1 MNFLCTMNNM
11 LKFLQALEPNLTS
24 ENLCILTLLHLF
36 HPCSG
41 ALAGADLA
49 QLSTPKYEKPT
60 TAMSPPVSVREVGM
74 MMRFLRSCE
83 NIAILLLFIIELSA
97 RLKANNFQF
106 NQR

>member
-1 MNFLCTMNNM
+1 MRMCLKSMNFLCTMNNM
-11 LKFLQALEPNLTS
+11 LKFLQAVEPNLTS
-24 ENLCILTLLHLF
+24 KNLYLNYCIF
-36 HPCSG
+36 
-41 ALAGADLA
+41 
-49 QLSTPKYEKPT
+49 STQEPWQ
-60 TAMSPPVSVREVGM
+60 PVSVREVGM